1 MSNVDDLISR
11 ALEERRQ
18 ARAASDAAARDA
30 HCMRAE
36 RYFDEAWRINEA
48 DPDAQPMDENIWRH

>member
-1 MSNVDDLISR
+1 MANIDYLISR

-18 ARAASDAAARDA
+18 ADAASDAAARDV
-30 HCMRAE
+30 HCMLAE

-48 DPDAQPMDENIWRH
+48 DPDAAPMDENIWRH